1 MMFRLSGRARK
12 ILVGVVLA
20 CVVLGAVFLAV
31 LPEIVRRVAV
41 SQASKL
47 TGRTVSLDDV
57 DLNVFTGHLALKD
70 LHVAKRGVNER
81 AFEVERLDVRV
92 DYLPLFRRDVR
103 VTELSVA
110 GMSVNLLRRGPV
122 EFDFSDILDNLRG
135 ADAPAQTSKSAE
147 STSSP
152 WTVTL
157 SRVSVRRLTVNA
169 RDLTTSPESTWRLD
183 EMTLDASGLTT
194 RRDAQPGRLETSMKL
209 NGAPISMKSDALVL
223 QPLAVAGWVTVDGF
237 DLAHARPYVPP
248 TVPAAPHAGRA
259 SLAMALAIELAPQ
272 GLKRGTVKGDVTL
285 DGLEVFQ
292 AGRGEPFFKVSRLG
306 VKIKE
311 ADLVAH
317 SAVIAAVELEAP
329 SVRAVRDAQK
339 KIDLLALAERPAAA
353 KGDAPKAGTAPTGN
367 PPAPA
372 QESTPAAPAA
382 GAPAPE
388 FKLKVEQVAL
398 RNGGAT
404 FRDEA
409 VKPVNTL
416 AITNLTADIKD
427 VSWPSEGPAAFVISM
442 TMPKSGR
449 VEMKGSA
456 TPQPLDVDFNVSLR
470 DGSIDPYQPYI
481 PVKARFAGVFH
492 GENRNHITLDN
503 GVLTATSRGWN
514 QIDKFAILA
523 PGQKTP
529 TAGFQHL
536 RLDGIDFSWP
546 KYAKVSKITL
556 TKPDVRVERE
566 ADGAISLRKLF
577 EPDPAKVD
585 ALKPEAARQE
595 PEKAEPPQKEA
606 APRTSPDGQP
616 AGPIPIPVEIGMFVL
631 EDGYAQFVDRTTT
644 PPFTESLS
652 RLAVTIEG
660 LSTTP
665 GRRARV
671 TTQAVIGGNSA
682 FDLKGEIAP
691 FGEVY
696 ADLAG
701 ELRDFKLTSVN
712 PYADPLIAWAM
723 KTGQLA
729 VKVHY
734 RIEKNQLTAENEVIV
749 RNLTVA
755 PTRQNDE
762 VKKKIGLPLG
772 MIVALITDA
781 DNGIHVNVPLSGE
794 LNQVKAGMG
803 DAIWTAVKNAL
814 TNIVS
819 APFRSINKL
828 FKGKSESLDDLQ
840 VDAVTFAPG
849 SADVSPEM
857 AKHLTEVGGFLKKAP
872 MIKFA
877 LAPVPAPRDAESL
890 KAQEVVLK
898 IQRLQ
903 KERGIADHRAAI
915 AVAFKEQLPDVKPP
929 ESDEERL
936 TALRE
941 REEVSDARM
950 AELLQRRVAAVRNA
964 LTTSEGIAAERLL
977 DGPAQPP
984 ASDES
989 AEGRIEF
996 QIEQ

>member
-1 MMFRLSGRARK
+1 MMLCLSGRARK
-12 ILVGVVLA
+12 IIVGAVLA
-20 CVVLGAVFLAV
+20 CVVVGAVFLAV

-47 TGRTVSLDDV
+47 SGRTVSLEDV
-57 DLNVFTGHLALKD
+57 DLNVFTGHLALKG

-81 AFEVERLDVRV
+81 AIDIERLDVRM
-92 DYLPLFRRDVR
+92 DYFPLFRRNVR
-103 VTELSVA
+103 VTELSLVGTTA
-110 GMSVNLLRRGPV
+110 NLIRRGPV

-135 ADAPAQTSKSAE
+135 DSQSSKPSQASSA
-147 STSSP
+147 P

-157 SRVSVRRLTVNA
+157 NRVSVRRFAVTA
-169 RDLTTSPESTWRLD
+169 RDLTTPPESTWRVD
-183 EMTLDASGLTT
+183 ELALDASELTIG
-194 RRDAQPGRLETSMKL
+194 RDAKPGRLETSMKL
-209 NGAPISMKSDALVL
+209 NGAPISVKADALVL
-223 QPLAVAGWVTVDGF
+223 QPLAVAGRVTVDGV
-237 DLAHARPYVPP
+237 DLAQVRPYVPP
-248 TVPAAPHAGRA
+248 SVPAAPHAGRA
-259 SLAMALAIELAPQ
+259 SLAMALAIELAPE
-272 GLKRGTVKGDVTL
+272 GLKRGIVKGDVSL

-311 ADLVAH
+311 ADLVTR

-339 KIDLLALAERPAAA
+339 KIDLLALAERPAVSE
-353 KGDAPKAGTAPTGN
+353 GDAAPAGNA
-367 PPAPA
+367 PAPA
-372 QESTPAAPAA
+372 QSATPAAPAA
-382 GAPAPE
+382 RPAPE

-442 TMPKSGR
+442 NMPKSGR

-456 TPQPLDVDFNVSLR
+456 TPQPLEVDFNLSLR
-470 DGSIDPYQPYI
+470 DGTIEPYHPYI
-481 PVKARFAGVFH
+481 PVKARFAGIFH
-492 GENRNHITLDN
+492 GENRNHITLDK
-503 GVLTATSRGWN
+503 GTVTATSRGWN
-514 QIDKFAILA
+514 RIDKFAILA

-529 TAGFQHL
+529 TAGFRRLQ
-536 RLDGIDFSWP
+536 LDGIDFSWP

-577 EPDPAKVD
+577 ELDPAKAD
-585 ALKPEAARQE
+585 ALKPEVAKRE
-595 PEKAEPPQKEA
+595 PEKSEPPRKQAA
-606 APRTSPDGQP
+606 APQTTPDGQP
-616 AGPIPIPVEIGMFVL
+616 ASPIPIPVEIGMFVL
-631 EDGYAQFVDRTTT
+631 EDGYAQFVDRTTA

-671 TTQAVIGGNSA
+671 TTQAVIGGSSA

-691 FGEVY
+691 FGEIY

-734 RIEKNQLTAENEVIV
+734 RIEKNQLTADNEVIV

-781 DNGIHVNVPLSGE
+781 DNGIQVNVPLSGE
-794 LNQVKAGMG
+794 LNQVRAGMG

-814 TNIVS
+814 TNIVA

-828 FKGKSESLDDLQ
+828 FKGKSDSLDDLQ
-840 VDAVTFAPG
+840 VDPVTFAAG

-857 AKHLTEVGGFLKKAP
+857 AQHLTEVAGFLKKAP

-903 KERGIADHRAAI
+903 KERGIADYRAA
-915 AVAFKEQLPDVKPP
+915 VTMAFKQQLPDVKPP
-929 ESDEERL
+929 ASEEGQL

-941 REEVSDARM
+941 REQVPDGRM
-950 AELLQRRVAAVRNA
+950 TELLERRVAAVREA
-964 LTTSEGIAAERLL
+964 LTTSEGIAAGRLL
-977 DGPAQPP
+977 AAPAQPP
-984 ASDES
+984 ASDDG

>member
-1 MMFRLSGRARK
+1 MLRLSGRARK
-12 ILVGVVLA
+12 IGVGVVLA
-20 CVVLGAVFLAV
+20 CVMVGAVFLAV

-47 TGRTVSLDDV
+47 TGRTISLEDV
-57 DLNVFTGHLALKD
+57 DLNVFTGHLALKG
-70 LHVAKRGVNER
+70 LNLAKRGGNER
-81 AFEVERLDVRV
+81 AFEVERLDVRL
-92 DYLPLFRRDVR
+92 DYLPLLHRDVR
-103 VTELSVA
+103 VAELSLV
-110 GMSVNLLRRGPV
+110 GTTVSLLRRGPV

-135 ADAPAQTSKSAE
+135 ADRPAQPSKSGAA
-147 STSSP
+147 TSSP
-152 WTVTL
+152 WTITL
-157 SRVSVRRLTVNA
+157 NRVSVRRLTVNA
-169 RDLTTSPESTWRLD
+169 RDLTTSPETTWRVD
-183 EMTLDASGLTT
+183 ELALDASGLTT
-194 RRDAQPGRLETSMKL
+194 RRGAAPGQLVTILKF
-209 NGAPISMKSDALVL
+209 NGAPISLKSDALVL
-223 QPLAVAGWVTVDGF
+223 DPLAVAGRVTVDGF
-237 DLAHARPYVPP
+237 DVAQVRGYMPP
-248 TVPAAPHAGRA
+248 SVPAAAHAGRV
-259 SLAMALAIELAPQ
+259 SLAMALAIELAPV
-272 GLKRGTVKGDVTL
+272 GLKRGIISGDVTV

-311 ADLVAH
+311 ADLVAR
-317 SAVIAAVELEAP
+317 SAVIAAVDIEAP

-339 KIDLLALAERPAAA
+339 KIDLLALAERPAASKSEA
-353 KGDAPKAGTAPTGN
+353 PPIDAALAAN
-367 PPAPA
+367 PAAPA
-372 QESTPAAPAA
+372 QSSTPAAQAA
-382 GAPAPE
+382 GPSPPE
-388 FKLKVEQVAL
+388 FKLKVEQIAL
-398 RNGGAT
+398 RNGGAA

-409 VKPVNTL
+409 VKPVSTL

-427 VSWPSEGPAAFVISM
+427 VSWPSEGPAASVISM
-442 TMPKSGR
+442 NMPKSGR

-456 TPQPLDVDFNVSLR
+456 TPQPLDVDFDLSLR
-470 DGSIDPYQPYI
+470 DGSIEPYQPYI
-481 PVKARFAGVFH
+481 PVKARFAGIFH
-492 GENRNHITLDN
+492 GENRNHITLAN
-503 GVLTATSRGWN
+503 GTLTTTSRGWN
-514 QIDKFAILA
+514 RIDKFAVLA

-529 TAGFQHL
+529 TAGFQRL

-577 EPDPAKVD
+577 ELDPAKVD
-585 ALKPEAARQE
+585 ASKPEVARRE
-595 PEKAEPPQKEA
+595 PEKPEPPRKDAA
-606 APRTSPDGQP
+606 APGASPDGQP
-616 AGPIPIPVEIGMFVL
+616 ASPIPIPVEIGMFVL

-652 RLAVTIEG
+652 RFALTIEG

-665 GRRARV
+665 GRRARL

-696 ADLAG
+696 ADLSG

-729 VKVHY
+729 IKVHY

-814 TNIVS
+814 TNIVA

-828 FKGKSESLDDLQ
+828 FKGKSDSLDDLQ
-840 VDAVTFAPG
+840 VDAVTFAAG
-849 SADVSPEM
+849 STDVSPEM
-857 AKHLTEVGGFLKKAP
+857 AKHLTEVAGFLKKAP

-903 KERGIADHRAAI
+903 KERGIADYRAAI

-941 REEVSDARM
+941 REEVPDARM
-950 AELLQRRVAAVRNA
+950 TELLQRRVAAVRDA
-964 LTTSEGIAAERLL
+964 LTSSEGIAAERLL
-977 DGPAQPP
+977 DAPAQPP

-989 AEGRIEF
+989 AAGRIEF

>member
-1 MMFRLSGRARK
+1 MMLCLSGRARK
-12 ILVGVVLA
+12 IIVGVVLA
-20 CVVLGAVFLAV
+20 CVVVGAVFLAV

-47 TGRTVSLDDV
+47 SGRTVSLEDV
-57 DLNVFTGHLALKD
+57 DLNVFTGHLALKG

-81 AFEVERLDVRV
+81 AIDIERLDVRM
-92 DYLPLFRRDVR
+92 DYFPLFRRNVR
-103 VTELSVA
+103 VTELSLVGTTA
-110 GMSVNLLRRGPV
+110 NLIRRGPV

-135 ADAPAQTSKSAE
+135 DAQSSKPSQASSA
-147 STSSP
+147 P

-157 SRVSVRRLTVNA
+157 NRVSVRRFAVTA
-169 RDLTTSPESTWRLD
+169 RDLTTPPESTWRVD
-183 EMTLDASGLTT
+183 ELALDASELTIG
-194 RRDAQPGRLETSMKL
+194 RDAKPGRLETSMKL
-209 NGAPISMKSDALVL
+209 NGAPISVKADALVL
-223 QPLAVAGWVTVDGF
+223 QPLAVAGRVTVDGF
-237 DLAHARPYVPP
+237 DLAQVRPYVPP
-248 TVPAAPHAGRA
+248 SVPAAPHAGRA
-259 SLAMALAIELAPQ
+259 SLAMALAIELAPE
-272 GLKRGTVKGDVTL
+272 GLKRGIVKGDVSL

-311 ADLVAH
+311 ADLVTR

-339 KIDLLALAERPAAA
+339 KIDLLALAERPAVSE
-353 KGDAPKAGTAPTGN
+353 GDAAPAGNA
-367 PPAPA
+367 PAPA
-372 QESTPAAPAA
+372 QSATPAAPAA
-382 GAPAPE
+382 RPAPE

-442 TMPKSGR
+442 NMPKSGR

-456 TPQPLDVDFNVSLR
+456 TPQPLEVDFNLSLR
-470 DGSIDPYQPYI
+470 DGTIEPYHPYI
-481 PVKARFAGVFH
+481 PVKARFAGIFH
-492 GENRNHITLDN
+492 GENRNHITLDK
-503 GVLTATSRGWN
+503 GTVTATSRGWN
-514 QIDKFAILA
+514 RIDKFAILA

-529 TAGFQHL
+529 TAGFRRLQ
-536 RLDGIDFSWP
+536 LDGIDFSWP

-577 EPDPAKVD
+577 ELDPAKAD
-585 ALKPEAARQE
+585 ALKPEVAKRE
-595 PEKAEPPQKEA
+595 PEKSEPPRKQAA
-606 APRTSPDGQP
+606 APQTTPDGQP
-616 AGPIPIPVEIGMFVL
+616 ASPIPIPVEIGMFVL
-631 EDGYAQFVDRTTT
+631 EDGYAQFVDRTTA

-671 TTQAVIGGNSA
+671 TTQAVIGGSSA

-691 FGEVY
+691 FGEIY

-734 RIEKNQLTAENEVIV
+734 RIEKNQLTADNEVIV

-781 DNGIHVNVPLSGE
+781 DNGIQVNVPLSGE
-794 LNQVKAGMG
+794 LNQVRAGMG

-814 TNIVS
+814 TNIVA

-828 FKGKSESLDDLQ
+828 FKGKSDSLDDLQ
-840 VDAVTFAPG
+840 VDPVTFAAG

-857 AKHLTEVGGFLKKAP
+857 AQHLTEVAGFLKKAP

-903 KERGIADHRAAI
+903 KERGIADYRAA
-915 AVAFKEQLPDVKPP
+915 VTMAFKQQLPDVKPP
-929 ESDEERL
+929 ASEEEQL

-941 REEVSDARM
+941 REQVPDGRM
-950 AELLQRRVAAVRNA
+950 TELLERRVAAVREA
-964 LTTSEGIAAERLL
+964 LTTSEGIAAGRLL
-977 DGPAQPP
+977 AAPAQPP
-984 ASDES
+984 ASDDG

>member
-1 MMFRLSGRARK
+1 MLRLSGRARK
-12 ILVGVVLA
+12 VVVGVVLA
-20 CVVLGAVFLAV
+20 CVVLGALFLAV

-47 TGRTVSLDDV
+47 TGRTVSLDDL
-57 DLNVFTGHLALKD
+57 DLNVFTGHLALKG
-70 LHVAKRGVNER
+70 LHLAKRGVNER

-92 DYLPLFRRDVR
+92 DYLPLFHRDVR
-103 VTELSVA
+103 VTELSVV
-110 GMSVNLLRRGPV
+110 GTTVNILRRGPV
-122 EFDFSDILDNLRG
+122 DFDFADILDNLRG
-135 ADAPAQTSKSAE
+135 QAQTSKPADA
-147 STSSP
+147 SSPP

-157 SRVSVRRLTVNA
+157 NRVSVRRLTANA

-183 EMTLDASGLTT
+183 EVTLDASGLTT

-209 NGAPISMKSDALVL
+209 NGTPISVKSDALVL
-223 QPLAVAGWVTVDGF
+223 LPLAVAGRVTVDGF
-237 DLAHARPYVPP
+237 DLAQVRPYVPP
-248 TVPAAPHAGRA
+248 SVPATPHAGRA
-259 SLAMALAIELAPQ
+259 SLAMALAIELAPI

-292 AGRGEPFFKVSRLG
+292 AGRSEPFFKASRLG

-311 ADLVAH
+311 ADLVART
-317 SAVIAAVELEAP
+317 AVIAAVELEAP

-353 KGDAPKAGTAPTGN
+353 KSDVREASAAPAGN

-372 QESTPAAPAA
+372 QSSTPAALAA
-382 GAPAPE
+382 GPAPPE

-398 RNGGAT
+398 RNGGGT

-427 VSWPSEGPAAFVISM
+427 VSWPSEGPATFAISM
-442 TMPKSGR
+442 NMPKSGR

-456 TPQPLDVDFNVSLR
+456 TPVPLDVDFDLSLR
-470 DGSIDPYQPYI
+470 DGSIEPYQPYI
-481 PVKARFAGVFH
+481 PVKARFAGIFH
-492 GENRNHITLDN
+492 GENRNHITLAN
-503 GVLTATSRGWN
+503 GTLTATSRGWN
-514 QIDKFAILA
+514 RIDKFAVLA

-529 TAGFQHL
+529 TAGFQRL

-577 EPDPAKVD
+577 ELDPAKVD
-585 ALKPEAARQE
+585 ASKPEDARRE
-595 PEKAEPPQKEA
+595 PEKPEPPQKDAA
-606 APRTSPDGQP
+606 APRTASDGQP
-616 AGPIPIPVEIGMFVL
+616 ASPIPIPVEIGMFVL

-712 PYADPLIAWAM
+712 PYADPLIAWAT

-794 LNQVKAGMG
+794 LSQVKAGMG

-840 VDAVTFAPG
+840 VGAVTFAPG

-903 KERGIADHRAAI
+903 KERGIANYRAAI

-964 LTTSEGIAAERLL
+964 LTTSEGVAAERLI

>member
-1 MMFRLSGRARK
+1 MLRLSGRARK
-12 ILVGVVLA
+12 IIVGVVLA
-20 CVVLGAVFLAV
+20 CVVVGAVFLAV

-47 TGRTVSLDDV
+47 TGRTVSLEDV
-57 DLNVFTGHLALKD
+57 DLNVFTGHLALKG

-81 AFEVERLDVRV
+81 AIDIERLDVRM
-92 DYLPLFRRDVR
+92 DYFPLLRRNVR
-103 VTELSVA
+103 VTELSLVGTTA
-110 GMSVNLLRRGPV
+110 NLIRRGPV

-135 ADAPAQTSKSAE
+135 DAQSSKPSQASSA
-147 STSSP
+147 P

-157 SRVSVRRLTVNA
+157 NRVSVRRFTVTA
-169 RDLTTSPESTWRLD
+169 RDLTTSPESTWRVD
-183 EMTLDASGLTT
+183 ELALDASELTIG
-194 RRDAQPGRLETSMKL
+194 RDAKPGRLETSMKL
-209 NGAPISMKSDALVL
+209 NGAPIGAKADALVL
-223 QPLAVAGWVTVDGF
+223 QPLAVAGRVTVDGF
-237 DLAHARPYVPP
+237 DLAQVRPYMPP
-248 TVPAAPHAGRA
+248 SVPAAPHAGRA
-259 SLAMALAIELAPQ
+259 SLAMALAIELAPE
-272 GLKRGTVKGDVTL
+272 GLKRGTVKGDVSL

-311 ADLVAH
+311 ADLVTR

-339 KIDLLALAERPAAA
+339 KIDLLALAERPAVSE
-353 KGDAPKAGTAPTGN
+353 GDAAPAGNA
-367 PPAPA
+367 PAPA
-372 QESTPAAPAA
+372 QSATPAAPAA
-382 GAPAPE
+382 RPAPE

-404 FRDEA
+404 LRDEA

-442 TMPKSGR
+442 NMPKSGR

-456 TPQPLDVDFNVSLR
+456 TPQPLDVDFNLSLR
-470 DGSIDPYQPYI
+470 DGTIEPYHPYI

-492 GENRNHITLDN
+492 GENRNHITLDE
-503 GVLTATSRGWN
+503 GTVTATSRGWN
-514 QIDKFAILA
+514 RIDKFAILA

-529 TAGFQHL
+529 TAGFQRL
-536 RLDGIDFSWP
+536 QLDGIDFSWP

-577 EPDPAKVD
+577 ELDPAKAD
-585 ALKPEAARQE
+585 ALKPEVARRE
-595 PEKAEPPQKEA
+595 PEKSEPPRKQAA
-606 APRTSPDGQP
+606 APQTTPDGQP
-616 AGPIPIPVEIGMFVL
+616 ASPIPIPVEIGMFVL
-631 EDGYAQFVDRTTT
+631 EDGYAQFVDRTTA
-644 PPFTESLS
+644 PPFIESLS

-671 TTQAVIGGNSA
+671 TTQAVIGGSSA

-691 FGEVY
+691 FGEIY

-734 RIEKNQLTAENEVIV
+734 RIEKNQLTADNEVIV

-781 DNGIHVNVPLSGE
+781 DNGIQVNVPLSGE
-794 LNQVKAGMG
+794 LNQVRAGMG

-814 TNIVS
+814 TNIVA

-828 FKGKSESLDDLQ
+828 FKGKSDSLDDLQ
-840 VDAVTFAPG
+840 VDPVTFAAG

-857 AKHLTEVGGFLKKAP
+857 AQHLTEVAGFLKKAP

-903 KERGIADHRAAI
+903 QERGIEDYRAAI
-915 AVAFKEQLPDVKPP
+915 TMAFKQQLPDVKPP
-929 ESDEERL
+929 ASEEEQL

-941 REEVSDARM
+941 REQVPDGRM
-950 AELLQRRVAAVRNA
+950 TEILERRVAAVREA

-977 DGPAQPP
+977 AAPAQPP
-984 ASDES
+984 ASDDG

>member
-1 MMFRLSGRARK
+1 MMLCLSGRARK
-12 ILVGVVLA
+12 IIVGAVLA
-20 CVVLGAVFLAV
+20 CVVVGAVFLAV

-47 TGRTVSLDDV
+47 SGRTVSLEDV
-57 DLNVFTGHLALKD
+57 DLNVFTGHLALKG

-81 AFEVERLDVRV
+81 AIDIERLDVRM
-92 DYLPLFRRDVR
+92 DYFPLFRRNVR
-103 VTELSVA
+103 VTELSLVGTTA
-110 GMSVNLLRRGPV
+110 NLIRRGPV

-135 ADAPAQTSKSAE
+135 DSQSSKPSQASSA
-147 STSSP
+147 P

-157 SRVSVRRLTVNA
+157 NRVSVRRFAVTA
-169 RDLTTSPESTWRLD
+169 RDLTTPPESTWRVD
-183 EMTLDASGLTT
+183 ELALDASELTIG
-194 RRDAQPGRLETSMKL
+194 RDAKPGRLETSMKL
-209 NGAPISMKSDALVL
+209 NGAPISVKADALVL
-223 QPLAVAGWVTVDGF
+223 QPLAVAGRVTVDGV
-237 DLAHARPYVPP
+237 DLAQVRPYVPP
-248 TVPAAPHAGRA
+248 SVPAAPHAGRA
-259 SLAMALAIELAPQ
+259 SLAMALAIELAPE
-272 GLKRGTVKGDVTL
+272 GLKRGIVKGDVSL

-311 ADLVAH
+311 ADLVTR

-339 KIDLLALAERPAAA
+339 KIDLLALAERPAVSE
-353 KGDAPKAGTAPTGN
+353 GDAAPAGNA
-367 PPAPA
+367 PAPA
-372 QESTPAAPAA
+372 QSATPAAPAA
-382 GAPAPE
+382 RPAPE

-442 TMPKSGR
+442 NMPKSGR

-456 TPQPLDVDFNVSLR
+456 TPQPLEVDFNLSLR
-470 DGSIDPYQPYI
+470 DGTIEPYHPYI
-481 PVKARFAGVFH
+481 PVKARFAGIFH
-492 GENRNHITLDN
+492 GENRNHITLDK
-503 GVLTATSRGWN
+503 GTVTATSRGWN
-514 QIDKFAILA
+514 RIDKFAILA

-529 TAGFQHL
+529 TAGFRRLQ
-536 RLDGIDFSWP
+536 LDGIDFSWP

-577 EPDPAKVD
+577 ELDPAKAD
-585 ALKPEAARQE
+585 ALKPEVAKRE
-595 PEKAEPPQKEA
+595 PEKSEPPRKQAA
-606 APRTSPDGQP
+606 APQTTPDGQP
-616 AGPIPIPVEIGMFVL
+616 ASPIPIPVEIGMFVL
-631 EDGYAQFVDRTTT
+631 EDGYAQFVDRTTA

-671 TTQAVIGGNSA
+671 TTQAVIGGSSA

-691 FGEVY
+691 FGEIY

-734 RIEKNQLTAENEVIV
+734 RIEKNQLTADNEVIV

-781 DNGIHVNVPLSGE
+781 DNGIQVNVPLSGE
-794 LNQVKAGMG
+794 LNQVRASMG

-814 TNIVS
+814 TNIVA

-828 FKGKSESLDDLQ
+828 FKGKSDSLDDLQ
-840 VDAVTFAPG
+840 VDPVTFAAG

-857 AKHLTEVGGFLKKAP
+857 AQHLTEVAGFLKKAP

-903 KERGIADHRAAI
+903 KERGIADYRAA
-915 AVAFKEQLPDVKPP
+915 VTMAFKQQLPDVKPP
-929 ESDEERL
+929 ASEEEQL

-941 REEVSDARM
+941 REQVPDGRM
-950 AELLQRRVAAVRNA
+950 TELLERRVAAVREA
-964 LTTSEGIAAERLL
+964 LTTSEGIAAGRLL
-977 DGPAQPP
+977 AAPAQPP
-984 ASDES
+984 ASDDG